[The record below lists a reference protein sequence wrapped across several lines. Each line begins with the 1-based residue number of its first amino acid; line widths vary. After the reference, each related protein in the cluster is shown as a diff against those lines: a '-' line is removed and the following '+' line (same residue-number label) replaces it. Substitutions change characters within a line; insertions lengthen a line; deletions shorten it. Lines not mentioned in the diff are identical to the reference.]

1 MDVVH
6 CPACGEENPARFR
19 MCGFCGTSLLLPVVS
34 SIPCPTCG
42 AENPA
47 GFRFCGFCATPLD
60 GSAHEARRRPILR
73 ATR

>member
-6 CPACGEENPARFR
+6 CPACGEENPAKFR

-42 AENPA
+42 AELNLGP
-47 GFRFCGFCATPLD
+47 CNCAPTSVDPRWEGLRKLRD
-60 GSAHEARRRPILR
+60 GQR
-73 ATR
+73 